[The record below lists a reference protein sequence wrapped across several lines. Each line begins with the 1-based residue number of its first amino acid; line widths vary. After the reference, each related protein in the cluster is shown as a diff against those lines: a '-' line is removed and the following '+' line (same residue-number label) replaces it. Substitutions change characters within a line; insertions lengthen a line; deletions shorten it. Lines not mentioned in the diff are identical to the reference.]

1 MAQPVKFKFDT
12 VFASVAGKSG
22 WSETFSNHDLEA
34 AREEGWRAGVQEG
47 AAREQETIEHQK
59 AAALDTIGEHL
70 SGIAQSQAAV
80 LEHTIKHATEL
91 ALAIARK
98 IAPEAIRRQPT
109 GEIEAMIREF
119 LPELAAEPRV
129 VIRVA
134 DAVLD
139 EITDRIDGLAKGCGF
154 DGNVVL
160 LAEPSLGAGD
170 CRIEWADGGAE
181 RDLGAVWHEI
191 ETGLEKLLNP
201 TAEADSGPPAPAPAT
216 SEPCD
221 GATEKSLHSN
231 D

>member
-22 WSETFSNHDLEA
+22 WVETFSHDDLEA
-34 AREEGWRAGVQEG
+34 AREEAWRAGFQEG
-47 AAREQETIEHQK
+47 TVREQETIERQQ
-59 AAALDTIGEHL
+59 AAALEAVGEHL
-70 SGIAQSQAAV
+70 SGIAQTQAAV
-80 LEHTIKHATEL
+80 LDHTIKHATKL

-98 IAPEAIRRQPT
+98 IAPEAMRRQPVV
-109 GEIEAMIREF
+109 EIEAMIREC
-119 LPELAAEPRV
+119 LPELVDEPRV

-139 EITDRIDGLAKGCGF
+139 EITDRIAGLAKGCGF
-154 DGNVVL
+154 EGNVVL

-181 RDLGAVWHEI
+181 RDSGAVWHEI
-191 ETGLEKLLNP
+191 ETGLERLLN
-201 TAEADSGPPAPAPAT
+201 TAAEPAPVASA
-216 SEPCD
+216 PCD
-221 GATEKSLHSN
+221 SVSEKSLHSN